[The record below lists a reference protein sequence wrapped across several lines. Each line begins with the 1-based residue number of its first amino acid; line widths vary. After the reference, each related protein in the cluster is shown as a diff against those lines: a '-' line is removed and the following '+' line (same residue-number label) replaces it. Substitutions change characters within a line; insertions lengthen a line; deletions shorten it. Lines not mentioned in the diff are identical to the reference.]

1 MKVKP
6 VGDIK
11 IESLN
16 DAEFNQQIN
25 SNSVYTLD
33 ILSLSSDLNKKIT
46 AMLMQKYPELSVL
59 RFKYL

>member
-6 VGDIK
+6 VGDFK

-33 ILSLSSDLNKKIT
+33 ILSLSSDLNKK
-46 AMLMQKYPELSVL
+46 
-59 RFKYL
+59 